1 VRGYVDFFLEIPIV
15 EIQKVATQKCRITP
29 SEVTTELLL
38 ASKKKRENNGGRSS
52 VEVPKVVINE

>member
-1 VRGYVDFFLEIPIV
+1 M
-15 EIQKVATQKCRITP
+15 
-29 SEVTTELLL
+29 TELLL